1 MNKINRTS
9 INIISFGIISVSFIF
24 FLENC
29 RYTVYPE
36 NPTLPPFERIIVAPT
51 EKKRV
56 LLQIDYA
63 SYTNGKLLTTERN
76 KIIIGEKY
84 YNEIKDELDS
94 TGLYTLVKE
103 GDPFHYKVS
112 ANIRLYM
119 NQNTGILILSG
130 LTALIIPTEEKG
142 SLALALQIFD
152 SNQKELST
160 IRRSEE
166 HSFIAQILLVFLMP
180 FDWPFGKDTEQRQRL
195 IRSAVNE
202 FRLLTKE
209 VNRI

>member
-1 MNKINRTS
+1 MNQIFSKVPFRIGLAS
-9 INIISFGIISVSFIF
+9 I
-24 FLENC
+24 FLTILFLQNC

-36 NPTLPPFERIIVAPT
+36 APTLPPFEKIIIAPS

-63 SYTNGKLLTTERN
+63 SFTNGKLLTSERN
-76 KIIIGEKY
+76 KTIIGEKY
-84 YNEIKDELDS
+84 YNEIKDELES
-94 TGLYTLVKE
+94 TGLYTLVKD
-103 GDPFHYKVS
+103 GDLFDYKVS

-130 LTALIIPTEEKG
+130 FTALIIPTEEKG
-142 SLALALQIFD
+142 SLAMVFQIFD
-152 SNQKELST
+152 PGGKELST

-166 HSFIAQILLVFLMP
+166 HSFLAQILLVFLMP
-180 FDWPFGKDTEQRQRL
+180 FDWPFGKDAEQRERL
-195 IRSAVNE
+195 IRSAINE

-209 VNRI
+209 ASRI